1 MASKRN
7 AFRNQP
13 IEAEKQKP
21 NFAKKGAFGLVS
33 EAVARVYKNAIAYI
47 EKSQNGWYYYG
58 ERDDLPNQIIEHI
71 NNSGTATIAINKLKQ
86 FIEADG
92 FADEATGNAM
102 ANKDQTWNEVLS
114 EIVENQCKLNG
125 FALKEFFNYENKI
138 VETKVVPIPWIRKRN
153 DNFRVNRLMG
163 EMSKME
169 NHTITYRAYNGDLDK
184 YQRREIIKQE
194 QKEHSQQLGEIFY
207 CFRTKLGRNYDLYPV
222 PDFYAGIED
231 IISDGAISQLEAS
244 NILQGWRAQVV
255 VATGVIDDQNEDDDG
270 KTPKD
275 YFDENLEQFCGA
287 DAARVLHLQASTPEE
302 MAKVTVLDNKE
313 IIDMTEKSTIRVGE
327 KVCRLAGVP
336 PILCGFKTAGTL
348 GNVQELKNTMDLFYI
363 SIINIQNYIT
373 YKLNSLKPNLL
384 NGENLDFTISKL
396 NPFSLLPDSI
406 LSRLTDQEVRLLF
419 EIPKVQTEIDE
430 LGQPITAIDTEADTT
445 NSVLRDLTGRQIQ
458 GFQRIIRK
466 FNQDQFTYEQA
477 AVLLKSSYGFTDEEV
492 DIFLVTKEEEEEE
505 DAIN

>member
-1 MASKRN
+1 
-7 AFRNQP
+7 
-13 IEAEKQKP
+13 
-21 NFAKKGAFGLVS
+21 
-33 EAVARVYKNAIAYI
+33 
-47 EKSQNGWYYYG
+47 
-58 ERDDLPNQIIEHI
+58 
-71 NNSGTATIAINKLKQ
+71 
-86 FIEADG
+86 
-92 FADEATGNAM
+92 
-102 ANKDQTWNEVLS
+102 
-114 EIVENQCKLNG
+114 
-125 FALKEFFNYENKI
+125 
-138 VETKVVPIPWIRKRN
+138 
-153 DNFRVNRLMG
+153 
-163 EMSKME
+163 
-169 NHTITYRAYNGDLDK
+169 
-184 YQRREIIKQE
+184 
-194 QKEHSQQLGEIFY
+194 
-207 CFRTKLGRNYDLYPV
+207 
-222 PDFYAGIED
+222 
-231 IISDGAISQLEAS
+231 
-244 NILQGWRAQVV
+244 
-255 VATGVIDDQNEDDDG
+255 
-270 KTPKD
+270 
-275 YFDENLEQFCGA
+275 
-287 DAARVLHLQASTPEE
+287 
-302 MAKVTVLDNKE
+302 
-313 IIDMTEKSTIRVGE
+313 
-327 KVCRLAGVP
+327 
-336 PILCGFKTAGTL
+336 LCGFKTAGTL